1 MRSGAYRDCE
11 IRRSRRKEIWLQ
23 GELVGRMVAHDR
35 DAILIPTIQLK
46 KQTETPPIVFG
57 RN

>member
-46 KQTETPPIVFG
+46 KQTETPPIVV
-57 RN
+57 R